1 MAAGPSTLCLTE
13 TIDAIYRL
21 MQQRSL
27 SAVRRKTQYIY
38 DLWYKTLNQ
47 LF

>member
-1 MAAGPSTLCLTE
+1 MAAGPSTLCSAG

-27 SAVRRKTQYIY
+27 LAVRRKMQYIY
-38 DLWYKTLNQ
+38 DLWYKT
-47 LF
+47 